1 MRSYRPK
8 KGIVT
13 ENQSRSGSKSLCQFS
28 SERSEIESTWAPGL
42 WVQVYSISDLS
53 DENWPSDFDPLW
65 LIYDATNVET
75 RVTLSYPLIT
85 FVFLLEPSRFSL
97 GLLLAPSTFVRAG
110 SVFCLLLGF
119 STSCCLPWTLPTR
132 SLGEPSTEGFA
143 LPWFLP
149 SCSLEELSVVPE
161 DVDGF
166 FLLLLNLPRKVN
178 SEKYICPILCWNWP
192 E

>member
-1 MRSYRPK
+1 MYRN
-8 KGIVT
+8 GLHT
-13 ENQSRSGSKSLCQFS
+13 C
-28 SERSEIESTWAPGL
+28 ESTVHL
-42 WVQVYSISDLS
+42 FLKRS
-53 DENWPSDFDPLW
+53 DEKYKSVSFSKL
-65 LIYDATNVET
+65 LIYDATNVKT

-97 GLLLAPSTFVRAG
+97 GLLVAPSTFVRAG

-119 STSCCLPWTLPTR
+119 STSCCLPWTLLTR

-161 DVDGF
+161 DVNGF
-166 FLLLLNLPRKVN
+166 FLLLLNLPRIVD
-178 SEKYICPILCWNWP
+178 SE
-192 E
+192 

>member
-1 MRSYRPK
+1 MFWARSD
-8 KGIVT
+8 I
-13 ENQSRSGSKSLCQFS
+13 N
-28 SERSEIESTWAPGL
+28 IWGL
-42 WVQVYSISDLS
+42 YCLLHTCEFTFYLS
-53 DENWPSDFDPLW
+53 PSDWMKITKNVMP
-65 LIYDATNVET
+65 IYDPTNAET
-75 RVTLSYPLIT
+75 RVTLFYPFIT

-97 GLLLAPSTFVRAG
+97 GLLVAPSTFVRAG

-119 STSCCLPWTLPTR
+119 STSCCLPWTLPIR

-166 FLLLLNLPRKVN
+166 FLLLLNLPRIVN
-178 SEKYICPILCWNWP
+178 SIFVLFYVEPAQNSG
-192 E
+192 